1 MPDWGMYTIIGGDGK
16 EYGPVSID
24 QVRAW
29 IAGGRA
35 NLSTRVK
42 AAGSDEWK
50 AIADCPEITG
60 SGDRPATGGAG
71 SVLGVDRHV
80 TLDIMSCYDRSWTLL
95 KANFWE
101 LVGVNFLIC
110 ILFGCLLGMEK
121 GGLFFI
127 GSFFNKVISGGLF
140 YYFLL
145 KIRGQPAAIGDAF
158 AGFTKAFLPLLVIGI
173 VTSVFVTVGIFCLIL
188 PGIYLAVAYSFTSI
202 LAVDKRL
209 GFWES
214 MEGSRK
220 VITRNWW
227 RIFGLL
233 LLSIPFILL
242 GALAL
247 GVGIFVAM
255 PLCVG
260 AFVYAYEDLCNPGA

>member
-1 MPDWGMYTIIGGDGK
+1 MYTIIGGDGK
-16 EYGPVSID
+16 EYGPVSIE

-35 NLSTRVK
+35 NLTTRVK

-60 SGDRPATGGAG
+60 SGYSAAGGGAA
-71 SVLGVDRHV
+71 SALGVDRHV
-80 TLDIMSCYDRSWTLL
+80 SLDIMSCYDRSWTLL

-101 LVGVNFLIC
+101 LVGINFMIC
-110 ILFGCLLGMEK
+110 VVFACLAEVEK

-127 GSFFNKVISGGLF
+127 GILLNRAVTAGLVYF
-140 YYFLL
+140 FLL
-145 KIRGQPAAIGDAF
+145 KVRGQPAAIGDAF
-158 AGFTKAFLPLLVIGI
+158 GGFTRAFLPLVVISI
-173 VTSVFVTVGIFCLIL
+173 VVSVFVTLGFICLII
-188 PGIYLAVAYSFTSI
+188 PGIYLAVAYSFCSV

-209 GFWES
+209 GFWEA

-227 RIFGLL
+227 SILGLL
-233 LLSIPFILL
+233 LLMIPFLLL
-242 GALAL
+242 GAVAL

-260 AFVYAYEDLCNPGA
+260 AFAYAYEDLCNPRS

>member
-1 MPDWGMYTIIGGDGK
+1 MYTIIGGDGK
-16 EYGPVSID
+16 EYGPVSIE

-60 SGDRPATGGAG
+60 SGYRAAGGAA
-71 SVLGVDRHV
+71 SVPGVGRHV
-80 TLDIMSCYDRSWTLL
+80 SLDIMSCYDRSWTLL
-95 KANFWE
+95 KANFWV
-101 LVGVNFLIC
+101 LVGVTFLIC
-110 ILFGCLLGMEK
+110 IVFACLAQVEK

-127 GSFFNKVISGGLF
+127 GVLFNRAVSAGLL

-145 KIRGQPAAIGDAF
+145 KIRGQPATIGDAF
-158 AGFTKAFLPLLVIGI
+158 AGFTRAFLPLVVIGI
-173 VTSVFVTVGIFCLIL
+173 VVSVFVSLGVLCLIL
-188 PGIYLAVAYSFTSI
+188 PGIYLAVAYSFSSA

-209 GFWES
+209 GFWEA

-220 VITRNWW
+220 VITGNWW
-227 RIFGLL
+227 RVLGLL
-233 LLSIPFILL
+233 LLTIPFILL
-242 GALAL
+242 GVAAL

-260 AFVYAYEDLCNPGA
+260 AFVYAYEDLCNPRS